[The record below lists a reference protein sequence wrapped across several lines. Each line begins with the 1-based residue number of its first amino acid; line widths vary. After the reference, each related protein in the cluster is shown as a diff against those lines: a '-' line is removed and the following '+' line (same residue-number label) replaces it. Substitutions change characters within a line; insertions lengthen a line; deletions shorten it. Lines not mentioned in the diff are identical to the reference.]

1 LFIPLKFPQ
10 GRNYACTQE
19 TKYHSPQ
26 QWSNPHIVSSEQA
39 KLENFHQ
46 YLRAEIRYA
55 TRVVMEEVMRE
66 ELSHFLGAH
75 PHEHQEA
82 NVHLRHHHLQE
93 AIARILW

>member
-1 LFIPLKFPQ
+1 MPVLKKQNTTVPSS
-10 GRNYACTQE
+10 GATPN
-19 TKYHSPQ
+19 
-26 QWSNPHIVSSEQA
+26 IVSSEQA

-55 TRVVMEEVMRE
+55 PRVVIEEVIRE